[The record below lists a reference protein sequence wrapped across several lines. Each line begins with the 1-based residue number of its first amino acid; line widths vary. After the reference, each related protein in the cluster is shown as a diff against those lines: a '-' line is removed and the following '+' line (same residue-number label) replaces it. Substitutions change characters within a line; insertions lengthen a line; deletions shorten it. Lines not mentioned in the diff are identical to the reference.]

1 MLNQQTIDKLHMLK
15 LMGMAQAFTDQLN
28 QPDMDRLSFAE
39 RFGLIVES
47 QWTWK
52 EDNRMSRYLKNA
64 KLKQNAC
71 VEDIDFKTHRGLD
84 QSVIMKLVS
93 CDWIK
98 RHQNVIIS
106 GPCLNEQSLPRRV
119 SRSLHPRPEVC
130 LSDGSG
136 PRRRQLWKN
145 NRSII
150 QSANPG
156 D

>member
-106 GPCLNEQSLPRRV
+106 GPTGVGNYV
-119 SRSLHPRPEVC
+119 K
-130 LSDGSG
+130 LS
-136 PRRRQLWKN
+136 
-145 NRSII
+145 IM
-150 QSANPG
+150 
-156 D
+156 